1 MRYESPKTL
10 EQAIDIFS
18 GFAGQKRILAGG
30 TDILVQ
36 LRTEQIHPELLM
48 NIKEIPDLQK
58 IELVDG
64 YWKIGAGVSASSLTC
79 NESFA
84 SNWPGIVEG
93 VGLIGSTQIQNRAT
107 LVGNLSNASPA
118 ADGIPSLIS
127 SEAKVQI
134 VSKLKTRVVDIFS
147 LIVGPGKIDLQ
158 HSEFISHILIPIQ
171 KSNASDCYMR
181 FIPRSEMDI
190 AVVGCAVN
198 LSLNDG
204 LIDSIKVVLGA
215 VGPKVIISENASKE
229 VTGTSLDQIA
239 LNKLQMCCE
248 EAANPIDDKRGT
260 SEFRR
265 KVAGVL
271 AKRAAQKAY
280 DRLVGNA

>member
-1 MRYESPKTL
+1 M
-10 EQAIDIFS
+10 
-18 GFAGQKRILAGG
+18 
-30 TDILVQ
+30 
-36 LRTEQIHPELLM
+36 
-48 NIKEIPDLQK
+48 
-58 IELVDG
+58 
-64 YWKIGAGVSASSLTC
+64 
-79 NESFA
+79 
-84 SNWPGIVEG
+84 
-93 VGLIGSTQIQNRAT
+93 IGSTQIQNRAT

-134 VSKLKTRVVDIFS
+134 VSKLETRVVDIFS

-229 VTGTSLDQIA
+229 VTGTSLDQNA

-271 AKRAAQKAY
+271 AKRAAQKAF
-280 DRLVGNA
+280 DRLVGNT